1 MEKKRY
7 VETLAKYRNFRS
19 YSSRN
24 LFKYNN
30 VGHGGSLDKLYN
42 VTNN

>member
-19 YSSRN
+19 YSTRV
-24 LFKYNN
+24 LFKSNP
-30 VGHGGSLDKLYN
+30 VGQGGSLDKFYDVSN
-42 VTNN
+42 K